1 MDNKVTENKEER
13 LEKDDILGAMLPDV
27 AEEVASEIS
36 PNDAEADIL
45 SAESV
50 ASVDAE
56 LKSETEAQTD
66 GGEKKVEAPVRESRV
81 KKTLLNARVNLIF
94 YFLG

>member
-50 ASVDAE
+50 ASV
-56 LKSETEAQTD
+56 ETGIQSATETQTD
-66 GGEKKVEAPVRESRV
+66 GEGKSRIV
-81 KKTLLNARVNLIF
+81 
-94 YFLG
+94 